1 MKTPLRMLTSLLFVC
16 LAAASCSTGV
26 PEPSP
31 SVPSVSPVD
40 PDATPETR
48 DLLRRL
54 HAQEGKGILF
64 GHQHDLSMGFTF
76 DTGDGKASDTLA
88 AVGDHPAVFGWDSL
102 VLDGDE
108 APGDPD
114 ATPEANV
121 EVLTRMFKQ
130 ADALGGVN
138 TLTMHL
144 PNPVTGGDFYDT
156 SGDVVA
162 AVLPGGAR
170 HSDLTARVDRV
181 ADAVAGARRPD
192 GTLIPV
198 ILRPWHERNGDWFW
212 WGAGHATDQQYVEL
226 FRFTVDYL
234 RHERGLHNLLYA
246 YSPNSP
252 LNADPGTYLAGYPG
266 DDHVDILGYDS
277 YDETEGGQEWLRSV
291 TADLAAVVGLADER
305 GKVPA
310 WTEFGP
316 YEGTEPDSHWFT
328 SVLGALKADQN
339 ASRIAWMLTWA
350 NYGHGDREHAY
361 VPYPAHGDH
370 PEHPLLADFR
380 VFHDDPST
388 VFAKEWK
395 R

>member
-1 MKTPLRMLTSLLFVC
+1 M
-16 LAAASCSTGV
+16 
-26 PEPSP
+26 
-31 SVPSVSPVD
+31 
-40 PDATPETR
+40 
-48 DLLRRL
+48 
-54 HAQEGKGILF
+54 
-64 GHQHDLSMGFTF
+64 
-76 DTGDGKASDTLA
+76 
-88 AVGDHPAVFGWDSL
+88 
-102 VLDGDE
+102 
-108 APGDPD
+108 
-114 ATPEANV
+114 
-121 EVLTRMFKQ
+121 
-130 ADALGGVN
+130 
-138 TLTMHL
+138 
-144 PNPVTGGDFYDT
+144 
-156 SGDVVA
+156 
-162 AVLPGGAR
+162 
-170 HSDLTARVDRV
+170 
-181 ADAVAGARRPD
+181 
-192 GTLIPV
+192 

-234 RHERGLHNLLYA
+234 RDERGLHNLLYA

-252 LNADPGTYLAGYPG
+252 LNADPGIYLAGYPG

-277 YDETEGGQEWLRSV
+277 YDETGGGQEWLRSV
-291 TADLAAVVGLADER
+291 TADLAMVVGLADER

-316 YEGTEPDSHWFT
+316 YEGTEPDPHWFT

>member
-31 SVPSVSPVD
+31 SAPSVSPVD

-48 DLLRRL
+48 NLLRRL

-88 AVGDHPAVFGWDSL
+88 AVGDHPAIFGWDSL

-114 ATPEANV
+114 ATPEANA

-156 SGDVVA
+156 SGDAVA

-170 HSDLTARVDRV
+170 HSDLTARLDRV

-316 YEGTEPDSHWFT
+316 YEGTEPDPHWFT